1 MIAQLGVVQ
10 PKHSLQL
17 RQHLLVAFLADGDLS
32 EQTMQRSLHGAVRK
46 EGLTRRCVH
55 LSELVEHLR
64 RQLVVNKQVKVTV
77 RQDLSLKEL
86 DSDKVTNQFHR
97 VRVHK

>member
-17 RQHLLVAFLADGDLS
+17 RQNLLVAFLADGDFG

-46 EGLTRRCVH
+46 EGLTRRCIH

-77 RQDLSLKEL
+77 WQDLCLKEL
-86 DSDKVTNQFHR
+86 DTNKVADQLHR
-97 VRVHK
+97 VWVDE